1 MKSICQLSYRIPF
14 SETDAMGIVHHS
26 NHARYFERGRV
37 EFLRLVDL
45 GYSEIVRRG
54 FHFPLTEMQIQ
65 YKRPLNFDDVIV
77 VESTISELTRVRMNF
92 RYKIYRV
99 DDQDFLSRMIETGLE
114 GNPLVTAQTFHC
126 CVNEKGRP
134 VEMPED
140 LYEALLKL
148 RIQ

>member
-1 MKSICQLSYRIPF
+1 
-14 SETDAMGIVHHS
+14 MGIVHHS
-26 NHARYFERGRV
+26 NHAKYFERGRV

-45 GYSEIVRRG
+45 GYSKIVERG

-77 VESTISELTRVRMNF
+77 VESTISELTRIRMNF
-92 RYKIYRV
+92 RYKIFKV
-99 DDQDFLSRMIETGLE
+99 ESQDFLSRMTGRGIEGA
-114 GNPLVTAQTFHC
+114 PLVTAQTFHC

-140 LYEALLKL
+140 LFESLLKL
-148 RIQ
+148 RTQ